1 MAFVSLALG
10 LSIAVVGLLSI
21 AWPESLAAIL
31 RESQTPAALYLGA
44 GGRVLFG
51 ISLLLSA
58 PGSRAPVTLRVLGV
72 LFLVGGLVM
81 PFLGLEAFRAS
92 ARSFLSLGS
101 WAVRVWGGVA
111 IGLGLSIAYAVSNS
125 LATRS
130 GRSAGE

>member
-44 GGRVLFG
+44 GSRVLLG

-58 PGSRAPVTLRVLGV
+58 PSSRAPTTLRVLGV
-72 LFLVGGLVM
+72 IFLVGGLVM
-81 PFLGLEAFRAS
+81 PLLGLEVFRAS
-92 ARSFLSLGS
+92 AGSFLSLGS

-111 IGLGLSIAYAVSNS
+111 MGFGLSIAYAVSNS

-130 GRSAGE
+130 GRAGGE